1 MVGKADLEGVDIDT
15 VVSDWMAENKDRWS
29 GWISN

>member
-1 MVGKADLEGVDIDT
+1 MVSKADLDSVDIDT
-15 VVSDWMAENKDRWS
+15 VVADWMSSNKDRWS